1 MLMRACVYTIR
12 VAEAGTRQEQWQ
24 VAKCPLVGLTAPEKA
39 GCWQVRERGGA
50 CVSDPNGVV

>member
-1 MLMRACVYTIR
+1 MRACVYTIR